1 MTRDTTA
8 RTLGTGALA
17 IADAQPRRAWGLAG
31 QALEL
36 ARVAHD
42 PESAAIAERARGLAA
57 LHLADLDTALRCERA
72 AVRLARRARNPTLAA
87 EARMTLAYVLSCR
100 GRPGRAIGVIDR
112 ACADLDGLQRL
123 RADAQ
128 RGAILQQ
135 LGRLGEALDAY
146 RDVLPRLRAA
156 GDWVWT
162 WRVLNNR
169 GVLQVFRYHF
179 AEALTDLREAEQ
191 LSEREGLGLLA
202 AQVQE
207 NLGFAHSRQGAIPE
221 ALRHFQEAE
230 RRYRVLGVGVSSLLL
245 DRAETLLSVRLAR
258 EARATAEQAVEE
270 LTRTRGGFKLPEG
283 HLLVATAA
291 LLAGDCGTALP
302 AARQAATAFT
312 RQHRGGWSAL
322 ARLVGL
328 RCRLGQ
334 NLPVAVSEVVRI
346 AAALDAAGWRLPA
359 LDARIIAARL
369 ALSRGRPA
377 QARTLLADGIPR
389 TGPAEL
395 RIRACQAVALRHL
408 IDGHRRAA
416 SAAIT
421 AGLRIAEQYRA
432 TLGAPDLLAHV
443 SGQRTE
449 LAEMGLRM
457 AIEAR
462 SARRVLAWA
471 ERGRASH
478 LLLTRARPPADPALA
493 TALTEVRA
501 VVAELA
507 DARRAGRPVAALER
521 RQTTLENRVRDH
533 LHSRRGDYADVAAPA
548 TVDQLTAAL
557 GDAVLL
563 EYVESDNHLY
573 VLLVADGRVRLRPLG
588 PVAAMTGLLEHLPF
602 AMRRAAAGTGRS
614 AEAAGTLLV
623 SLGTKLD
630 NLLIRP
636 VRPDLAGRPLVVVP
650 TGPLQSLPWALL
662 PSCTDRPVTV
672 SPSATL
678 WHQAAHSQAARSQA
692 AHSQA
697 VGGTAAASPGAAGA
711 AGSAQTGSAQL
722 GSAQLGSVQAGS
734 VQAGSDQAGSDQ
746 AGSDRAGSVRA
757 GGIRSARWLAVA
769 GPDLP
774 GAGAE
779 IEALRRLNPEAG
791 VLTGEAATAG
801 AVLAALPGAGLA
813 HLAAHG
819 TFRRDNPLFSSLRLA
834 DGPLTVHDLQT
845 LDGVPEV
852 VILAA
857 CDSGLSLVCPG
868 DELLGFSAALLAMGS
883 RALIAA
889 MLPVPD
895 GPSAVLM
902 TTLHRELAAGA
913 PPATALTT
921 ARRDLLTDG
930 GPAERVAAAG
940 FVCIGAGLT

>member
-8 RTLGTGALA
+8 RTLCTEALA

-36 ARVAHD
+36 ARAAHD

-87 EARMTLAYVLSCR
+87 EARMTLAYVLSCH
-100 GRPGRAIGVIDR
+100 GQPGRAIGVIDR
-112 ACADLDGLQRL
+112 ARAGLDGLQRL
-123 RADAQ
+123 RANAQ

-207 NLGFAHSRQGAIPE
+207 NLGFAHSRQGAIPG

-270 LTRTRGGFKLPEG
+270 LIRTRGGFKLPEG
-283 HLLVATAA
+283 QLLVATAA

-302 AARQAATAFT
+302 AARQAAAAFT

-334 NLPVAVSEVVRI
+334 NLPVAVPEVVRI

-369 ALSRGRPA
+369 ALTRGRPA
-377 QARTLLADGIPR
+377 QARALLADGIIPR

-408 IDGHRRAA
+408 IDGRRRAA
-416 SAAIT
+416 SATIT
-421 AGLRIAEQYRA
+421 AGLRIAGQYRA

-457 AIEAR
+457 AVEAR

-478 LLLTRARPPADPALA
+478 LLLTRASPPADPVLA
-493 TALTEVRA
+493 AGLTEVRA

-533 LHSRRGDYADVAAPA
+533 LHSRRGDYADEAAPV

-573 VLLVADGRVRLRPLG
+573 VLLVADGRVRLHPLG

-614 AEAAGTLLV
+614 AEAAGTLLS

-630 NLLIRP
+630 NLLTRT

-662 PSCTDRPVTV
+662 PSCADRPVTV

-678 WHQAAHSQAARSQA
+678 WHQAARSQAAQAARSQAARSQA
-692 AHSQA
+692 ARGAA
-697 VGGTAAASPGAAGA
+697 VASRGAAGA
-711 AGSAQTGSAQL
+711 ALTGS
-722 GSAQLGSVQAGS
+722 SQAG
-734 VQAGSDQAGSDQ
+734 GL
-746 AGSDRAGSVRA
+746 
-757 GGIRSARWLAVA
+757 RSARWLAVA

-779 IEALRRLNPEAG
+779 IEALRRLNPGAG
-791 VLTGEAATAG
+791 VLTGAAATVG

-845 LDGVPEV
+845 LAGVPEV

-913 PPATALTT
+913 PPAVALAT
-921 ARRDLLTDG
+921 ARRDLLTGG